1 MKKYI
6 LLLLLIVP
14 FLSNATIWKVGP
26 TKTYTTP
33 SQVASLVNNND
44 TVEID
49 AATYLG
55 DVCAWYASNLLLK
68 GVGGKPHLRANG
80 QYVLGKGIWV
90 FAGNNITADNIEF
103 SEAAVPDANG
113 AGIRLDGI
121 GIKIKNCYF
130 HNNENGILTNN
141 TNAGNI
147 IIDNS
152 EFGFNG
158 DGVGQAHNIYIG
170 RVDSAIIRFC
180 YFHHAN
186 VGHEFKSRARVNF
199 LLYNRFSNEA
209 TGNASREID
218 LPNGGVT
225 FLIGNILHQG
235 PNGQNGNVVGYGLEG
250 LVNAA
255 PHEIYVINNTFV
267 NERTAGGS
275 FLQANAATTLIKV
288 YNNIFA
294 GPATIINFGGSSTI
308 IDSLTNKIVNNIA
321 IVGFINAAA
330 YNYQIAATSLAINA
344 GTNSGNANN
353 GLSLMPVFQ
362 YMHPVSF
369 MPRTLQ
375 STTDIGAYELSAT
388 VVPLNLLQFT
398 GTAMQ
403 QKIML
408 QWQTTEEKNIS
419 AYEIMLS
426 NDGINFVKKVSIPAK
441 NNNNNFYEWADN
453 TSIEK
458 NFYRLKIISQDGT
471 FTFSKIISVIN
482 KKNNEIGVKIS
493 FSNKHLHI
501 FNLPNQFK
509 NNIGMIRVI
518 NAAGA
523 VVFNQEAKFYS
534 SNNWVSSLEIPIGV
548 SGYLVVGID
557 NGISNVNI
565 PIFVQ

>member
-6 LLLLLIVP
+6 LLFLLNVP

-33 SQVASLVNNND
+33 SQVAPLVNNND

-49 AATYLG
+49 AAIYLG

-90 FAGNNITADNIEF
+90 LVGNNITVDNIEF

-141 TNAGNI
+141 TNVGNI

-235 PNGQNGNVVGYGLEG
+235 PNGQNGNIVGYGLEG
-250 LVNAA
+250 LSNAA
-255 PHEIYVINNTFV
+255 PHEIYAINNTFV

-294 GPATIINFGGSSTI
+294 GPAATINFAGSSAI
-308 IDSLTNKIVNNIA
+308 IDSLTNRVVNNIA
-321 IVGFINAAA
+321 QVGFINAAT

-344 GTNSGNANN
+344 GTYPGNANN
-353 GLSLMPVFQ
+353 GLSLIPEFQ

-369 MPRTLQ
+369 MPRALQ
-375 STTDIGAYELSAT
+375 NSIDIGAYELAAT

-398 GTAMQ
+398 GTVMQ
-403 QKIML
+403 QNILL
-408 QWQTTEEKNIS
+408 QWQTTEEKNIG
-419 AYEIMLS
+419 AYEIMHS
-426 NDGINFVKKVSIPAK
+426 SDGINFLKKVSIPAK
-441 NNNNNFYEWADN
+441 NYNNNYYEWADN

-523 VVFNQEAKFYS
+523 VVFSKQVRFDD
-534 SNNWVSSLEIPIGV
+534 SNPWKSFFEMPTGV
-548 SGYLVVGID
+548 RGYVVVTIK
-557 NGISNVNI
+557 NNETEVNAGVV
-565 PIFVQ
+565 VQ